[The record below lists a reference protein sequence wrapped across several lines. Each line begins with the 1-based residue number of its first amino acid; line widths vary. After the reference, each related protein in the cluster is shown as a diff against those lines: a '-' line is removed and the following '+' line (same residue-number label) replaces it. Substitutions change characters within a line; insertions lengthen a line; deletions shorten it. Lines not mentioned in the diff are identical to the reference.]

1 MNDQKRLSSQLGQA
15 AVEYAVVM
23 AMCVIALI
31 TVTSDPSVIDEL
43 ITAMKNFYKAF
54 SYAISVTPQDQI

>member
-1 MNDQKRLSSQLGQA
+1 MSLHSRLHSQRGQA

-23 AMCVIALI
+23 ALMVIALI
-31 TVTSDPSVIDEL
+31 TVTADPSVIDEL